1 MLAACLIRA
10 GRVAEARRLLLDERE
25 RVRGEGD
32 ESSLEMVAVF
42 LTELEW
48 LSGDWAQARAHAEE
62 GLLVAEQAESR
73 LLEGVLSALIALVD
87 GSRGLIEPART
98 RAVEAIAVCEDVGD
112 RSYAAYARGIL
123 GFIELSAGNAAAAR
137 EQFATYPMTHG
148 IEGTKR
154 IAFVGDHIQALVL
167 LEELDEAAALAA
179 ELARRGERLYRPT
192 LSGAAARGM
201 ALVLGA
207 RGELDAAIASAERAV
222 DLATGLGLPFE
233 QARALLV
240 LGDTQ
245 RRAKRRGAAR
255 LSLGEAVAMFDGLGA
270 AVWSRQAA
278 SSLARV
284 GGRVRH
290 EGLTATEAQ
299 VAELVARGLTNKEVA
314 AELFVTVRAVEA
326 NLSRIYA
333 KLGVRSR
340 TELANRL

>member
-1 MLAACLIRA
+1 
-10 GRVAEARRLLLDERE
+10 VAKATN
-25 RVRGEGD
+25 RVRG
-32 ESSLEMVAVF
+32 
-42 LTELEW
+42 T
-48 LSGDWAQARAHAEE
+48 
-62 GLLVAEQAESR
+62 
-73 LLEGVLSALIALVD
+73 ALV
-87 GSRGLIEPART
+87 R
-98 RAVEAIAVCEDVGD
+98 
-112 RSYAAYARGIL
+112 
-123 GFIELSAGNAAAAR
+123 
-137 EQFATYPMTHG
+137 
-148 IEGTKR
+148 
-154 IAFVGDHIQALVL
+154 
-167 LEELDEAAALAA
+167 
-179 ELARRGERLYRPT
+179 
-192 LSGAAARGM
+192 
-201 ALVLGA
+201 GA

-233 QARALLV
+233 RARALLI

-255 LSLGEAVAMFDGLGA
+255 QSLGEALATFDALGA
-270 AVWSRQAA
+270 AAWSQQTN